1 MVCNGWI
8 IKMSVESRW
17 EQFDLTFLNTLTE
30 VVDVVIDK
38 KTDALESDRPLIQVI
53 HTNGFVGNF
62 AV

>member
-1 MVCNGWI
+1 
-8 IKMSVESRW
+8 MSVESRW